1 MSAAAYEFIST
12 VLKKL
17 GDQVEV
23 LAAERDALK
32 LERDELRRERDEL
45 RTIIE
50 SAGRVLAGEEK
61 NDE

>member
-1 MSAAAYEFIST
+1 MSAVAYEFIST

-23 LAAERDALK
+23 LAAERDSLK
-32 LERDELRRERDEL
+32 LERDEL

-50 SAGRVLAGEEK
+50 SAGRVLAGKEK
-61 NDE
+61 NE